1 MKSHSILS
9 LTFSA
14 ILVDTVIGYYL
25 LLNNKGGR
33 YIREWYKQFTL
44 GAYLMDVLSI
54 IIGTYL
60 AILTTDDIY
69 YQLFT
74 VIIIGL
80 IHDITFGFFVNKV
93 QSESKILK
101 LFKDYANELGPTI
114 LIVDAAMLVS
124 TILFSRYFYKLLSN
138 VTITILSI
146 ITTYI
151 GLYMIYSF

>member
-69 YQLFT
+69 YQIFT

-138 VTITILSI
+138 VTITILSV

>member
-25 LLNNKGGR
+25 LLNNRGGR

-69 YQLFT
+69 YQIFT

>member
-14 ILVDTVIGYYL
+14 ILVDTIIGYYL

-60 AILTTDDIY
+60 AVLTTDNIY
-69 YQLFT
+69 NQIFT

-80 IHDITFGFFVNKV
+80 IHDITFGLFVNKV
-93 QSESKILK
+93 QSDSKILK

-114 LIVDAAMLVS
+114 LIVDAAMLLS

>member
-69 YQLFT
+69 YQIFT

-124 TILFSRYFYKLLSN
+124 TILFSRYFHKLLSN

>member
-69 YQLFT
+69 YQIFT

-124 TILFSRYFYKLLSN
+124 TILLSRYFYKLLSN
-138 VTITILSI
+138 VTITILSV